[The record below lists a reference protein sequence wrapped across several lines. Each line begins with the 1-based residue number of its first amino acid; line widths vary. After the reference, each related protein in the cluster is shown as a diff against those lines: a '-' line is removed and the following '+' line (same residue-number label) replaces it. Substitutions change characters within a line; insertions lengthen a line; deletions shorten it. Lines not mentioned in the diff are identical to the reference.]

1 MPQTNSPP
9 PSPSS
14 SSPPPR
20 LAYISAGALCRGG
33 RGGRRIDR
41 IHGDHVTAHRRLVG
55 VKLLGEAARAVLARL
70 ARPVSARPAVR
81 LQARADGVRV
91 CVRLWV
97 LVQRAG
103 HWAEASSPQPP
114 LPRLHNRNPPPKK
127 KQRHH
132 FLQCGHRRTSEST
145 GRIRSSGSSKASSSA
160 SSAPSMSSAASFQS
174 VLRVLPCP
182 AVGAVTRGAQRGG
195 RVQAEPGVRLAP
207 SQPTREWRHN
217 STRCGRGL
225 VRLHRFN
232 RRRCADLP
240 LGLPGNH
247 GAVRSLDG
255 VDKPA
260 EQKPL
265 RKGQRRV
272 IVGARRQHQRS
283 AWLEEGHESQG

>member
-1 MPQTNSPP
+1 MGGRNSAKRAHTCAYATPVGRSIIIHHHHHHHLVHHPSSSIIIIIITWSSSSSHCHHHHQP

-81 LQARADGVRV
+81 LQAGADGVRV

-127 KQRHH
+127 SRGITFCNVDTGGPRRVRAGSDPPAPARRPRRPAPPRRCHLRQASRAC
-132 FLQCGHRRTSEST
+132 CGCS
-145 GRIRSSGSSKASSSA
+145 
-160 SSAPSMSSAASFQS
+160 P
-174 VLRVLPCP
+174 VLP
-182 AVGAVTRGAQRGG
+182 
-195 RVQAEPGVRLAP
+195 
-207 SQPTREWRHN
+207 S
-217 STRCGRGL
+217 GL
-225 VRLHRFN
+225 
-232 RRRCADLP
+232 
-240 LGLPGNH
+240 
-247 GAVRSLDG
+247 
-255 VDKPA
+255 
-260 EQKPL
+260 
-265 RKGQRRV
+265 
-272 IVGARRQHQRS
+272 
-283 AWLEEGHESQG
+283 